1 MAQSIEI
8 NEEITNGLTHA
19 TPVVKSLNTFYI
31 KGTQANASK
40 CDIEMM
46 GRNTKDYRTVSES
59 NSAVLALANAAP
71 TTDIS
76 TLFAA
81 DVTQFPGG
89 LELGTVVERNFSKD
103 AVVEFY
109 ADPQNA
115 ANTIV
120 IEAEETNT
128 IERRVYVVAA
138 SYASIKAF
146 WLL

>member
-59 NSAVLALANAAP
+59 NSK
-71 TTDIS
+71 TTK
-76 TLFAA
+76 L
-81 DVTQFPGG
+81 
-89 LELGTVVERNFSKD
+89 LGTVG
-103 AVVEFY
+103 
-109 ADPQNA
+109 
-115 ANTIV
+115 TIKS
-120 IEAEETNT
+120 NK
-128 IERRVYVVAA
+128 
-138 SYASIKAF
+138 S
-146 WLL
+146 